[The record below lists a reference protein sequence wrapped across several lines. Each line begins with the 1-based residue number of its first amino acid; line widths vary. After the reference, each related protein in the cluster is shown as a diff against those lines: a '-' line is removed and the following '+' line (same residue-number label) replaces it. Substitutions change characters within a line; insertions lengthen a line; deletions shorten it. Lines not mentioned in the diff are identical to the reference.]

1 MYNKSYQT
9 YKQQAV
15 LTMSQGDMLTTVYD
29 GLIKELLKAQSACQ
43 TGDFVTINSSLQ
55 KAQRIIKH
63 LEATL
68 NLEYEVSGNLLALYD
83 YFNYVIIQA
92 NVKKDGKM
100 LDGIIKMIG
109 DLRNTFVQA
118 DKAVKSGEATL

>member
-1 MYNKSYQT
+1 
-9 YKQQAV
+9 
-15 LTMSQGDMLTTVYD
+15 MSQGDMLTTVYD
-29 GLIKELLKAQSACQ
+29 GLIKELLKAKAACQ
-43 TGDFVTINSSLQ
+43 TGDFVTINASLQ

-68 NLEYEVSGNLLALYD
+68 NLDYEISGNLLALYD

-92 NVKKDGKM
+92 NVKKDGAM

-118 DKAVKSGEATL
+118 DKAVKSGEAT